1 MNDLLVYL
9 SAIGFFISVFP
20 LHFANYVYVNSAE
33 KYAGLNVTLYSV
45 IRVFNVNTVKN
56 SVNKMQINGK
66 EKQVSPSVVNK
77 NAVKIFNRLCLTKI
91 IQLTDVGMRN
101 QNNGYIA
108 LAQSALTQAVY
119 AFVRV
124 NGGRTK
130 LRNYIV
136 LNEEHGDIVYYM
148 KFVGI
153 INLIAVSKIIT
164 LLIME
169 KFNELKKQK

>member
-20 LHFANYVYVNSAE
+20 LHFVNYVYINSGE

-45 IRVFNVNTVKN
+45 IRIFNVNTVKN

-66 EKQVSPSVVNK
+66 EKEVSPSLVNK
-77 NAVKIFNRLCLTKI
+77 NAVRIFNKLCLTKI
-91 IQLTDVGMRN
+91 VQLTDVGLRN
-101 QNNGYIA
+101 DKNCYIA
-108 LAQSALTQAVY
+108 LAQSSISQAVY
-119 AFVRV
+119 AFVRI

-130 LRNYIV
+130 LKNYIV
-136 LNEEHGDIVYYM
+136 LNEEHGDIIYYM
-148 KFVGI
+148 KVVGI
-153 INLIAVSKIIT
+153 INLITVSKIIT
-164 LLIME
+164 LLITE